1 MGANTNIDDNP
12 HLLHMLQHGW
22 FNVAEGTPD
31 HTMHTYGNI
40 PDWDRVTKCPRTSRI
55 DYIIANQAARSL
67 VTDFCYLRDLP
78 AKSHVGLQVTLD
90 LSRLDHTARRLLAP
104 TPYPPD
110 DGAHEGHE
118 LQALG
123 TLIAGRYQ
131 DRMEQADTRDDV
143 ERMFALANEASHEY
157 HLTRLRDLPPPPPDH
172 PKKKPPTMHG
182 LTPTFEERPVVPR
195 AFPTYGASTIHMNR
209 LRKLHRQLCELRF
222 IGQHHH
228 LDCRAIPPYLAQ
240 RIDCTWAAARLLCH
254 KLRPT
259 VLLDFPEA
267 WSPDGPVPHGEH
279 LDRLIQNLD
288 SELARRANRAKA
300 ERIKIWAEGVREPSG
315 RKAAIYAR
323 AADCSPTAY
332 LRTPTTPDD
341 AQLHCDTDAFHPD
354 KASTDDSDADTEA
367 GGVSPRAGSS
377 PDTDNDEDHPC

>member
-1 MGANTNIDDNP
+1 
-12 HLLHMLQHGW
+12 
-22 FNVAEGTPD
+22 
-31 HTMHTYGNI
+31 
-40 PDWDRVTKCPRTSRI
+40 
-55 DYIIANQAARSL
+55 
-67 VTDFCYLRDLP
+67 
-78 AKSHVGLQVTLD
+78 
-90 LSRLDHTARRLLAP
+90 
-104 TPYPPD
+104 
-110 DGAHEGHE
+110 
-118 LQALG
+118 
-123 TLIAGRYQ
+123 
-131 DRMEQADTRDDV
+131 MEQADTRDDV

-172 PKKKPPTMHG
+172 PKKKAPTMHG
-182 LTPTFEERPVVPR
+182 LTPTFEERPAVPR

-222 IGQHHH
+222 IGLHHH
-228 LDCRAIPPYLAQ
+228 IDCRAIPPHLAQ

-259 VLLDFPEA
+259 ALLAFPDA
-267 WSPDGPVPHGEH
+267 WTPDVPAPRGEQ

-300 ERIKIWAEGVREPSG
+300 ERIKIWSEGVREPSG

-341 AQLHCDTDAFHPD
+341 AQLHCDITAFNPD
-354 KASTDDSDADTEA
+354 QASTDDSDADTDA
-367 GGVSPRAGSS
+367 GGFSPGDGSS
-377 PDTDNDEDHPC
+377 PDTDNDDGPIRGPLPAQVPDALPANAIVANTKDMLKLMVDTWEPILGTYRARAGHDAEAMPTWADFYDEYRQELP